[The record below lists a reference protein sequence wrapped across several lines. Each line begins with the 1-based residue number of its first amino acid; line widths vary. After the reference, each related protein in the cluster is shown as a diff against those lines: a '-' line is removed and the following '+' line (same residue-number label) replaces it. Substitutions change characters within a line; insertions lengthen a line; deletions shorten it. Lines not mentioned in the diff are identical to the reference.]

1 MGIAEALDHEWA
13 RVSQTSVAGRALRR
27 WARAWPALGDCRD
40 LGHLLEL
47 RRDGE
52 RAQELLYPL
61 AMLSPS
67 DELAART
74 LLQALLPG
82 LVSMAAAMTPR
93 EPTALDELLGL
104 AWERIRTYPSTRE
117 GSVAGNVLLDVRKRF
132 ARARV
137 GGSRV
142 IPICAWAEP
151 AVEDALN
158 FDRATV
164 LGLLR
169 EGRERGVLEDD
180 DLELIVRTRMFD
192 VPIAEVAAD
201 HGEDAKSLGR
211 RRWRAEE
218 ALRRMVLDDGHQVI
232 PWSAA

>member
-13 RVSQTSVAGRALRR
+13 RVSRTPAAARALRR
-27 WARAWPALGDCRD
+27 WTRVWPALADCRD
-40 LGHLLEL
+40 LTHLLEL

-52 RAQELLYPL
+52 RAQELLLPL

-67 DELAART
+67 EELAART

-82 LVSMAAAMTPR
+82 LVSMAAAMRPL
-93 EPTALDELLGL
+93 EPMALDELVGL
-104 AWERIRTYPSTRE
+104 AWERIRTYPPTRE

-132 ARARV
+132 ARARA
-137 GGSRV
+137 GATRV

-151 AVEDALN
+151 AVEDVPNL
-158 FDRATV
+158 DRAAV
-164 LGLLR
+164 VGLLR
-169 EGRERGVLEDD
+169 EGRDHGVIDRD
-180 DLELIVRTRMFD
+180 DLELIVRTRMFG
-192 VPIAEVAAD
+192 VPVAEVAAD
-201 HGEDAKSLGR
+201 LGEEAKALGR

-218 ALRRMVLDDGHQVI
+218 ALRRMVLDDGRQVM

>member
-1 MGIAEALDHEWA
+1 
-13 RVSQTSVAGRALRR
+13 
-27 WARAWPALGDCRD
+27 
-40 LGHLLEL
+40 
-47 RRDGE
+47 
-52 RAQELLYPL
+52 
-61 AMLSPS
+61 MLSPS
-67 DELAART
+67 EELAART

-82 LVSMAAAMTPR
+82 LISMAAGKAPR
-93 EPTALDELLGL
+93 EPVALDELVGL

-137 GGSRV
+137 GGGRV
-142 IPICAWAEP
+142 IPICTWAEA
-151 AVEDALN
+151 AVEDAPN
-158 FDRATV
+158 FDRAAV

-169 EGRERGVLEDD
+169 EGRERGILEEN
-180 DLELIVRTRMFD
+180 DLELIVRTRMYD

>member
-1 MGIAEALDHEWA
+1 
-13 RVSQTSVAGRALRR
+13 
-27 WARAWPALGDCRD
+27 LGDCRD

-52 RAQELLYPL
+52 RAQQLLYPL
-61 AMLSPS
+61 AILSPS
-67 DELAART
+67 EELAART

-82 LVSMAAAMTPR
+82 LISMAAGKAPR
-93 EPTALDELLGL
+93 EPVALDELVGL

-137 GGSRV
+137 GGGRV
-142 IPICAWAEP
+142 IPICTWAEP
-151 AVEDALN
+151 AVEDAPN
-158 FDRATV
+158 FDRAAV

-169 EGRERGVLEDD
+169 EGRERGILEEN
-180 DLELIVRTRMFD
+180 DLELIVRTRMYD

-201 HGEDAKSLGR
+201 HGEDAKALGR